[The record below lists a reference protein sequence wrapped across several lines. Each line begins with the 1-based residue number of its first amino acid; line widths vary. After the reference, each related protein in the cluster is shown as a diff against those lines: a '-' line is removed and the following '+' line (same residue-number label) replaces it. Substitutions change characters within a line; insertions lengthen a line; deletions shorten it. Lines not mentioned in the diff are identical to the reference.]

1 MGKRYTRCRGYW
13 WREGFE
19 LGLRL
24 CSLGDRDAVL
34 FEDAADF
41 FWGEAGGIVLD
52 EQFVAGVGQTC
63 NEEAINGVKASD
75 LFQIV
80 VIQNAG

>member
-1 MGKRYTRCRGYW
+1 M
-13 WREGFE
+13 
-19 LGLRL
+19 
-24 CSLGDRDAVL
+24 L